1 VRILPDAEAEASAK
15 GIQIFREKIIYHV
28 IDNYLTWFKKQ
39 REAEAEQKFEN
50 LVTPAKIQVLQG
62 YVFRRAKPAIFG
74 VEILVGKITPK
85 ISLIRTEDGEDLGE
99 VQQIQDKGKALSE
112 AQKGMQ
118 VAVSMEKPIVGR
130 HVFEKDILYAKVP
143 EPHAKSLLAVFLDR
157 LTTEEQETL
166 KDYVDMMRKK
176 VPFWAL

>member
-1 VRILPDAEAEASAK
+1 
-15 GIQIFREKIIYHV
+15 
-28 IDNYLTWFKKQ
+28 
-39 REAEAEQKFEN
+39 
-50 LVTPAKIQVLQG
+50 VLQG

-85 ISLIRTEDGEDLGE
+85 IALIRAEDGEDLGE
-99 VQQIQDKGKALSE
+99 IQQIQDKGKALSE

-118 VAVSMEKPIVGR
+118 IAVSMEKPIVGR

-143 EPHAKSLLAVFLDR
+143 EPHAKSLLKVFLDR
-157 LTTEEQETL
+157 LTTEEQEVL
-166 KDYVDMMRKK
+166 KDYVDAMRKK